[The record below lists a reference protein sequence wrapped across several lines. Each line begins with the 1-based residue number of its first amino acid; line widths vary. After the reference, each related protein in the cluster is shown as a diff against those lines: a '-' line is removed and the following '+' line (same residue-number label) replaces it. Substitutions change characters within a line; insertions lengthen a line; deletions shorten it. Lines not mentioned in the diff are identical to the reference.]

1 MTNLSD
7 AQLSQLKQGLYKR
20 RLELQDEVRD
30 DLARSGEQRYI
41 DLAVKVGRIGDDSVA
56 SMLVDIDTVITDRAV
71 HELREIEASL
81 KRLSEISFG
90 DCADCGGEIGFAR
103 LLAYPTAQRCTP
115 CQDRHEK
122 TFRHDSTPSL

>member
-7 AQLSQLKQGLYKR
+7 AQLSQLKQGLHKR

-41 DLAVKVGRIGDDSVA
+41 DLAVKVGSVGDDSVA
-56 SMLVDIDTVITDRAV
+56 SMLVDIDTVITDHAV

-81 KRLSEISFG
+81 KPKKLSS
-90 DCADCGGEIGFAR
+90 
-103 LLAYPTAQRCTP
+103 
-115 CQDRHEK
+115 
-122 TFRHDSTPSL
+122 S

>member
-41 DLAVKVGRIGDDSVA
+41 DLAVKV
-56 SMLVDIDTVITDRAV
+56 DIT
-71 HELREIEASL
+71 
-81 KRLSEISFG
+81 
-90 DCADCGGEIGFAR
+90 
-103 LLAYPTAQRCTP
+103 LLAGAC
-115 CQDRHEK
+115 
-122 TFRHDSTPSL
+122 

>member
-7 AQLSQLKQGLYKR
+7 AQLSQLKQGLHKR
-20 RLELQDEVRD
+20 RLALQDEVRD
-30 DLARSGEQRYI
+30 DLA
-41 DLAVKVGRIGDDSVA
+41 VKVGSVGDDSVA
-56 SMLVDIDTVITDRAV
+56 SMLVDIDTVITDHAV

-81 KRLSEISFG
+81 KRLSEMSFG

-122 TFRHDSTPSL
+122 TFHHDSTPSL